1 LCAEALGA
9 MPGERI
15 FDLFAQENGP
25 DDRAREGLGI
35 GLALVKKLVEM
46 HDGTIEVTSEG
57 AGKGSCFSVRLP
69 IMAMP

>member
-1 LCAEALGA
+1 
-9 MPGERI
+9 M
-15 FDLFAQENGP
+15 
-25 DDRAREGLGI
+25 GI

-69 IMAMP
+69 IIAMP